1 MATAITVAQALFYEQ
16 NPSQIPPGSVFF
28 ISDTA
33 ANVESLTAVQL
44 AQLPAERIDVSDL
57 NGAGPLTLEDGYSY
71 FVHGPAS
78 AGDAITFADIGSTL
92 SFDDTAAMAGTIY
105 GFAPSDTIDLT
116 DVGFDRNNGSVKLT
130 ANNVLDINEN
140 GQTYTLQLNPSQNF
154 SGEFFHLAADPSG
167 TGTNIVE
174 STAPC
179 YCRGTLIRTARG
191 ETRVEELKIGD
202 EVMTKSGVARPVRWI
217 GRRGYAGHLLRGR
230 KDLLPVCIRAGALA
244 PDLPQRDLWISPHHA
259 MYFDGAYFDGH
270 DITNACLGGVLIEA
284 KDLVNG
290 ASIAQAD
297 DVDETEYFHI
307 ELDTHDVIIAEGAL
321 SESFI
326 DDDSRDTFRNA
337 DEFHALY
344 PQATYQQT
352 LASVAQYCAPR
363 LEEGYDVAA
372 VCHRIAMRAGRLSLA
387 DSVGPLHGFVDSI
400 GPRSIEGWAQHA
412 NAPEVPVCL
421 DIYAGGRLLG
431 QTLANVFSANLVAA
445 GLGSGHHGFRFAL
458 PEGFLLTGEPIE
470 VRRSSDGAQL
480 PGASDRRAA
489 A

>member
-71 FVHGPAS
+71 FVHGPVSS
-78 AGDAITFADIGSTL
+78 ADAITFADIGSTL
-92 SFDDTAAMAGTIY
+92 SFDDTSAMAGTIF

-116 DVGFDRNNGSVKLT
+116 DVAFDRNNGSVHLA
-130 ANNVLDINEN
+130 ANNVLDVTEN
-140 GQTYTLQLNPSQNF
+140 GHTYALHLNPSQNF
-154 SGEFFHLAADPSG
+154 SSEFFHLAADPSG

-191 ETRVEELKIGD
+191 ETPVEDLKIGD
-202 EVMTKSGVARPVRWI
+202 EVMTGSGVTRPVKWI

-230 KDLLPVCIRAGALA
+230 KDLLPVCIKAGALA

-259 MYFDGAYFDGH
+259 MYFDSTYFDGN
-270 DITNACLGGVLIEA
+270 DCTNACLGGVLIEA

-290 ASIAQAD
+290 ASIVQAD
-297 DVDETEYFHI
+297 DVEETEYFHV
-307 ELDTHDVIIAEGAL
+307 EFDTHDVIIAEGAL

-326 DDDSRDTFRNA
+326 DDDSRDVFGNA

-344 PQATYQQT
+344 PQA
-352 LASVAQYCAPR
+352 ASDEAQYCAPR

-372 VCHRIAMRAGRLSLA
+372 VCHRIAMRAGRMASA
-387 DSVGPLHGFVDSI
+387 DTAGPLHGFVDSV

-458 PEGFLLTGEPIE
+458 PAGYILTGEPIE
-470 VRRSSDGAQL
+470 VRRSSDGAVL
-480 PGASDRRAA
+480 SGASHHRAA